1 VLISVFVK
9 GVVMFKRI
17 VATSFALI
25 ILCVGIASAQTPFI
39 AVYFDHAWQVA
50 GNPPAPAGDPCPGLN
65 VLDSLYIALV
75 NANAFV
81 SGVEFAVNYPPEVLF
96 LADFDK
102 QPVNVGTTATG
113 FSQGWALPPNG
124 FSAVYVCGVQ
134 FLWQCNGCS
143 VFNSPIVVVQHP
155 DSGFLGYTDFPAYAP
170 IPAVGMTS
178 LICATIPVE
187 ETTWGQVKALYVE

>member
-1 VLISVFVK
+1 MRFATLVVFVLMVS
-9 GVVMFKRI
+9 VVA
-17 VATSFALI
+17 V
-25 ILCVGIASAQTPFI
+25 SAQTPFI

-50 GNPPAPAGDPCPGLN
+50 GNPPAPAGDPCPGVG

-75 NANAFV
+75 NADAFV
-81 SGVEFAVNYPPEVLF
+81 SGVEFAVSYPPEVTF
-96 LADFDK
+96 LAEFDK
-102 QPVNVGTTATG
+102 QPVNVGTTPTG

-134 FLWQCNGCS
+134 FLWACDGCS
-143 VFNSPIVVVQHP
+143 VFDSPIVVIPHP
-155 DSGFLGYTDFPAYAP
+155 VSGFLGYTDFPAYTQ

-187 ETTWGQVKALYVE
+187 ETTWGQVKSLYGE